1 MIPLFVDCAG
11 KQIVIFGGGV
21 VAARK
26 AGHFANEAEVLMV
39 SKSFIPEAKAL
50 PVQIQTLDTREAGDE
65 ELERII
71 EPAFLVI
78 GALSDK
84 EQNDRIGAICRGF
97 GVLFNNANGES
108 GDVIIPAISVGAHYE
123 IAMSTLGKSPAISR
137 FIREDIEKRYPGLDA
152 MIALQHRLREELK
165 TRDTTP
171 AGRRRILWEVLHDKE
186 VWSLLN
192 KSPDQAWERVAK
204 RYLA

>member
-1 MIPLFVDCAG
+1 
-11 KQIVIFGGGV
+11 
-21 VAARK
+21 
-26 AGHFANEAEVLMV
+26 
-39 SKSFIPEAKAL
+39 
-50 PVQIQTLDTREAGDE
+50 
-65 ELERII
+65 
-71 EPAFLVI
+71 
-78 GALSDK
+78 
-84 EQNDRIGAICRGF
+84 
-97 GVLFNNANGES
+97 
-108 GDVIIPAISVGAHYE
+108 
-123 IAMSTLGKSPAISR
+123 
-137 FIREDIEKRYPGLDA
+137 